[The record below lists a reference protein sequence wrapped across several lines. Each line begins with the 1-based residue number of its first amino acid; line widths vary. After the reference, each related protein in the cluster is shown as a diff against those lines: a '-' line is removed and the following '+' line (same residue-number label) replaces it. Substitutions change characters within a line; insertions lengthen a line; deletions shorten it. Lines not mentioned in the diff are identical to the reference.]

1 MGTHSEFAV
10 VRAEC
15 ARMQSR
21 TASAGAT
28 AQRGDDCQ
36 RRLQRA
42 CSRDSG
48 RRRAVVSAA

>member
-1 MGTHSEFAV
+1 LKPLNVFRKEEV
-10 VRAEC
+10 
-15 ARMQSR
+15 R
-21 TASAGAT
+21 TASACAT
-28 AQRGDDCQ
+28 AQRGDECQ